1 MLIIDKRGNRQP
13 YFAATQE
20 LFANPGGQM
29 GDLSNC
35 AAWMSAVGHHV
46 YSICDSDFPTTVFE
60 KNVLTD
66 EGTDRNRIPI
76 TDPSTLIDTKGLVS
90 ADWLAEVDE
99 AVERGAV
106 KKADTIEELAD
117 MLLLDRDVLVRAVK
131 EYNELCEK
139 GVDDE
144 MSTPYD
150 PSWLHPVVKAA
161 VLRGHHRQPDGE
173 DDVRPAHRRASAGHA
188 RGRLAHR
195 VCTPTP
201 PRQAACRAR
210 RTTVASGIR
219 RCSAAW
225 APAGSPGGSRRSR
238 CWTPSRVASRV
249 GSASG
254 APRSAP
260 HAVAD
265 EATSLSASGFASVS
279 R

>member
-1 MLIIDKRGNRQP
+1 
-13 YFAATQE
+13 
-20 LFANPGGQM
+20 M

-150 PSWLHPVVKAA
+150 PCLLYTSP
-161 VLRGHHRQPDGE
+161 
-173 DDVRPAHRRASAGHA
+173 S
-188 RGRLAHR
+188 
-195 VCTPTP
+195 
-201 PRQAACRAR
+201 PR
-210 RTTVASGIR
+210 
-219 RCSAAW
+219 
-225 APAGSPGGSRRSR
+225 
-238 CWTPSRVASRV
+238 
-249 GSASG
+249 
-254 APRSAP
+254 
-260 HAVAD
+260 D
-265 EATSLSASGFASVS
+265 
-279 R
+279 